1 MDSNRSASR
10 ELVVNTIVFGIGTVG
25 SKIIMFILLPIYTGY
40 MTTSELGVAELVVNY
55 MNLLY
60 PIASANIVVALLRYS
75 MESQQDKKKI
85 LQNAML
91 VVCVG
96 VFLTNVVVSLIH
108 TQSAVKDWRLY
119 LSLML
124 FVYSVQQM
132 LSMFAKALDK
142 TKICAIGNVIYTV
155 ALLVFSSVFLIV
167 FKMGTSGYLLGMILA
182 NVVSVIYYCIFIK
195 IRQYVRFTRMD
206 KKLLAEMLTFSTPLI
221 LGAVSGWITT
231 FCDRFVLEY
240 FWGTDSVGIYSVA
253 SKLPSLISAF
263 SSVFMSAW
271 LLSAIKEYEAGKD
284 RAFSNMVFRK
294 FNAFFMAWAALM
306 IFCCRWVMMLLA
318 KGEFSEGWK
327 YAPLLLCSA
336 LFGGL
341 GNFFGTFYTSA
352 KRNISLT
359 VTTLIGAAVNFGLNF
374 VLIPYMGIQGATFTT
389 MISQFIVFI
398 CRMLYARK
406 FVIIEIDYVKM
417 FISIVAIVAESFF
430 VAKDGNMLIAF
441 ALMLTVCL
449 IYAGEWKKTFHAVF
463 ARLEKH

>member
-167 FKMGTSGYLLGMILA
+167 FKMGTSG
-182 NVVSVIYYCIFIK
+182 
-195 IRQYVRFTRMD
+195 
-206 KKLLAEMLTFSTPLI
+206 
-221 LGAVSGWITT
+221 
-231 FCDRFVLEY
+231 
-240 FWGTDSVGIYSVA
+240 
-253 SKLPSLISAF
+253 
-263 SSVFMSAW
+263 
-271 LLSAIKEYEAGKD
+271 
-284 RAFSNMVFRK
+284 
-294 FNAFFMAWAALM
+294 
-306 IFCCRWVMMLLA
+306 
-318 KGEFSEGWK
+318 
-327 YAPLLLCSA
+327 
-336 LFGGL
+336 
-341 GNFFGTFYTSA
+341 
-352 KRNISLT
+352 
-359 VTTLIGAAVNFGLNF
+359 
-374 VLIPYMGIQGATFTT
+374 
-389 MISQFIVFI
+389 
-398 CRMLYARK
+398 
-406 FVIIEIDYVKM
+406 
-417 FISIVAIVAESFF
+417 
-430 VAKDGNMLIAF
+430 
-441 ALMLTVCL
+441 
-449 IYAGEWKKTFHAVF
+449 
-463 ARLEKH
+463 

>member
-1 MDSNRSASR
+1 MDSNRSALR
-10 ELVVNTIVFGIGTVG
+10 ELIVNTIVFGIGTVG

-60 PIASANIVVALLRYS
+60 PIASANIVVALLRYA
-75 MESQQDKKKI
+75 MESRQDKKKI

-96 VFLTNVVVSLIH
+96 VFLTNIVVSLIH
-108 TQSAVKDWRLY
+108 TQSAVKDWRSY

-124 FVYSVQQM
+124 FAYSVQQI

-182 NVVSVIYYCIFIK
+182 NVVSVIYYCIFIR
-195 IRQYVRFTRMD
+195 IRQYVSFTRMD
-206 KKLLAEMLTFSTPLI
+206 IKLLTEMLAFSTPLI

-240 FWGTDSVGIYSVA
+240 FLGTDSVGIYSVA

-263 SSVFMSAW
+263 ASVFMSAW
-271 LLSAIKEYEAGKD
+271 LLSAIKEYETGAD
-284 RAFSNMVFRK
+284 RTFSNMVFRK
-294 FNAFFMAWAALM
+294 FNALFMAWAALM
-306 IFCCRWVMMLLA
+306 IFCCKWVMVLLA

-341 GNFFGTFYTSA
+341 GNFFGAFYTSA

-359 VTTLIGAAVNFGLNF
+359 VTTAIGAVVNLVLNF
-374 VLIPYMGIQGATFTT
+374 VLVPYMGIQGAAFTT
-389 MISQFIVFI
+389 MFSQFMVFI

-406 FVIIEIDYVKM
+406 FVIIEIDYVTM
-417 FISIVAIVAESFF
+417 LVAVAAIVAESVV
-430 VAKDGNMLIAF
+430 VAKDGNILISF

-449 IYAGEWKKTFHAVF
+449 IYAGEWKKNFHAVF
-463 ARLEKH
+463 VRLGKH